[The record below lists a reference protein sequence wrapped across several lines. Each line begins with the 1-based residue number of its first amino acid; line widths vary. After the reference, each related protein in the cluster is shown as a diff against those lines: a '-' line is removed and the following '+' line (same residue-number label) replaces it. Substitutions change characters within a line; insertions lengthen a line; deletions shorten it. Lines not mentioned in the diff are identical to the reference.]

1 MAEKYIKVKLSTSG
15 KLDISGVI
23 GLIDCEHVPWKHGS
37 MEYLRSLN
45 TGNQKYLFKLSM
57 PFNDIHSVLW
67 WKPDEPEQLEVEEEE
82 EGEIE
87 EETGYR
93 YFKPYETERF
103 LRWFGSNYVP
113 LLDLDTITKK
123 TICSAP
129 MLSNE
134 TESVKFYKDATN
146 IANRNAD
153 LTKINIDDSTSIP
166 LLSLAKKASI
176 NVVNLLDQE
185 HQGQYLELVVSGHQ
199 QTSNISFHISG
210 KMYNSIQ
217 EMNHFANTYQML
229 LDTYRAIGKE
239 ILFIDITKTI
249 YPAVETVWKKI
260 NPNKQ
265 LIPDDWK
272 KLFGMFERLQ

>member
-1 MAEKYIKVKLSTSG
+1 
-15 KLDISGVI
+15 
-23 GLIDCEHVPWKHGS
+23 
-37 MEYLRSLN
+37 
-45 TGNQKYLFKLSM
+45 
-57 PFNDIHSVLW
+57 VLW
-67 WKPDEPEQLEVEEEE
+67 WKPDEPEQLEVDEEE

-134 TESVKFYKDATN
+134 TESVKFYRDATN

-176 NVVNLLDQE
+176 NVVNLLD
-185 HQGQYLELVVSGHQ
+185 
-199 QTSNISFHISG
+199 
-210 KMYNSIQ
+210 
-217 EMNHFANTYQML
+217 
-229 LDTYRAIGKE
+229 
-239 ILFIDITKTI
+239 
-249 YPAVETVWKKI
+249 
-260 NPNKQ
+260 
-265 LIPDDWK
+265 
-272 KLFGMFERLQ
+272 